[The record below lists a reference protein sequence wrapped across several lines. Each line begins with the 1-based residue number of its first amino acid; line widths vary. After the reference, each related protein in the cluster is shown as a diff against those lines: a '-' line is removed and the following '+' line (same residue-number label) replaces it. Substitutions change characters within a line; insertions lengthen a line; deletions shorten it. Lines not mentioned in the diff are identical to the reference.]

1 MPKMVLVVANQT
13 LLGNELLG
21 AVQAKRE
28 EEAATV
34 FHLLVPA
41 THPKGAWS
49 EGSVHASMQARLDE
63 GRAHFAEH
71 GIEVTGEI
79 GDANPIQAVS
89 DVLLRENFD
98 EIVISTLPQGPS
110 HWLRADVPS
119 RLRRNL
125 SQPVTHVVTP
135 VPDTHAI
142 PRR

>member
-13 LLGNELLG
+13 LLGSELLG

-28 EEAATV
+28 KDRDAV

-49 EGSVHASMQARLDE
+49 EGSVHADMQSRLDE
-63 GRAHFAEH
+63 GRAHFKEH

-79 GDANPIQAVS
+79 GDANPIQAVN

-98 EIVISTLPQGPS
+98 EIIISTLPPGPS

-119 RLRRNL
+119 RVRRNL
-125 SQPVTHVVTP
+125 TLPVTHVVAP
-135 VPDTHAI
+135 SVDTHAI
-142 PRR
+142 PRS